1 MYKKYYENST
11 YFEFDRWRFAAVASD
26 KGFWEANVIWGLN
39 TGACN
44 KPLGESV
51 LLVRLVTVADG
62 DLEFDTVVVAG
73 IDVLLVP
80 SVLDTIT
87 SLPLLALL
95 SLLGPL
101 DEGTDK

>member
-1 MYKKYYENST
+1 M
-11 YFEFDRWRFAAVASD
+11 
-26 KGFWEANVIWGLN
+26 
-39 TGACN
+39 
-44 KPLGESV
+44 